1 MRRGLC
7 MGAGTETSTE
17 GHATYRQRID
27 KEKHVVVANVFDE
40 VSDREE
46 VIVLHQHVSVRQIDG
61 FGEHHVRGPLHTLNE
76 QRGLFPNHHCTS

>member
-1 MRRGLC
+1 M
-7 MGAGTETSTE
+7 
-17 GHATYRQRID
+17 
-27 KEKHVVVANVFDE
+27 FDE

-46 VIVLHQHVSVRQIDG
+46 VLVLHQHVSVRQIDG